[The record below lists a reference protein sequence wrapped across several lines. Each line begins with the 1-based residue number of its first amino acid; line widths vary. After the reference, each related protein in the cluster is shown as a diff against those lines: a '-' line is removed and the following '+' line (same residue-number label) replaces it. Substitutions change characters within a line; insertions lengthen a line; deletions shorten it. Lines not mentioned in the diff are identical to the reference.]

1 MKVYLDSVGCRLNQS
16 EIERFALVF
25 RAAGHELV
33 ALPEHADLTVINTC
47 AVTAAAASDSRQKI
61 RQASRAGTGEIL
73 VTGCWSTLNPREA
86 AQLPSVA
93 QVIGNNKK
101 VKLVT
106 DYLQI
111 DARDIDL
118 DPIGRQPVPGT
129 RYRTRAFI
137 KVQDG
142 CDNHCAFCITTV
154 ARGRGLSFTIDH
166 VLADIHG
173 ALAGGAQE
181 IVLTGVHLG
190 SWGRDFYPKQS
201 LRHLL
206 QAILRNTDMPRLR
219 LSSIEPWDIDADF
232 FNLWSDHRLCRHLH
246 LPLQSGSPATLRRMA
261 RGTTADKFAKLVDD
275 ARQRIPGVAITTDII
290 VGFPGEE
297 NAEFEESLAFIRAMS
312 FAGGHV
318 FSYSAR
324 PQTAAATMPDQIPH
338 SVRKERN
345 AQVRSVLAESAHD
358 FQQQYLG
365 KELSV
370 LWESA
375 LPVGDQCWRYDG
387 LSDNYLRIST
397 QNSQSLWNRITPVHL
412 QRIENGTIIGQVL
425 EISP

>member
-33 ALPEHADLTVINTC
+33 ALPENADLTVINTC
-47 AVTAAAASDSRQKI
+47 TVTAAAASDSRQKI

-86 AQLPSVA
+86 VQLPSVA
-93 QVIGNNKK
+93 QVIANNKK
-101 VKLVT
+101 EKLVT

-118 DPIGRQPVPGT
+118 EPIVRQPVPGA
-129 RYRTRAFI
+129 RHRTRAFI

-142 CDNHCAFCITTV
+142 CNNHCAFCITTV
-154 ARGRGLSFTIDH
+154 ARGRGLSFPIDH

-190 SWGRDFYPKQS
+190 SWGRDFYPKQT
-201 LRHLL
+201 LRHLV
-206 QAILRNTDMPRLR
+206 QAILRNTDIPRLR

-232 FNLWSDHRLCRHLH
+232 FNLWGDHRLCRHLH
-246 LPLQSGSPATLRRMA
+246 LPLQSGSLATLQRMA
-261 RGTTADKFAKLVDD
+261 RATTPDEFAKLVDD
-275 ARQRIPGVAITTDII
+275 ARRRIPGVAITTDII

-297 NAEFEESLAFIRAMS
+297 KAEFEESLVFIRAMS

-318 FSYSAR
+318 FSYSSR
-324 PQTAAATMPDQIPH
+324 PHTVAAMMPNQIPH
-338 SVRKERN
+338 SIRKERN
-345 AQVRSVLAESAHD
+345 AQVRSVLAETAHD

-365 KELSV
+365 EELSV
-370 LWESA
+370 LWETA

-397 QNSQSLWNRITPVHL
+397 QTSQSLWNCITPVHL
-412 QRIENGTIIGQVL
+412 QRIEGGTIIGQIL

>member
-1 MKVYLDSVGCRLNQS
+1 VKVYLDSVGCRLNQS
-16 EIERFALVF
+16 EIERYARVF

-33 ALPEHADLTVINTC
+33 ALPENADLTVINTC
-47 AVTAAAASDSRQKI
+47 TVTAAAASDSRQKI

-73 VTGCWSTLNPREA
+73 VTGCWSTLNPLEA
-86 AQLPSVA
+86 VQLPSVA
-93 QVIGNNKK
+93 QVIANNKE
-101 VKLVT
+101 KLVT

-111 DARDIDL
+111 DVSDIDL
-118 DPIGRQPVPGT
+118 ESVVRQPVPGS
-129 RYRTRAFI
+129 RHRTRAFI

-142 CDNHCAFCITTV
+142 CNNHCAFCITTV

-166 VLADIHG
+166 VLSDIQG

-190 SWGRDFYPKQS
+190 SWGRDFYPRQT
-201 LRHLL
+201 LQHLV
-206 QAILRNTDMPRLR
+206 QAILRNTDIPRLR
-219 LSSIEPWDIDADF
+219 LSSIEPWDIDEDF
-232 FNLWSDHRLCRHLH
+232 FNLWGDHRLCRHLH
-246 LPLQSGSPATLRRMA
+246 LPLQSGSRATLERMA
-261 RGTTADKFAKLVDD
+261 RSTTPDAFAKLVDE
-275 ARQRIPGVAITTDII
+275 ARRRIPGVAITTDII

-297 NAEFEESLAFIRAMS
+297 KAEFEESLAFIRAMS

-324 PQTAAATMPDQIPH
+324 PQTVAAMMPAQIPH

-345 AQVRSVLAESAHD
+345 AQVRFVLAETAHD

-375 LPVGDQCWRYDG
+375 LPVGDQYWRYDG

-397 QNSQSLWNRITPVHL
+397 QTSQDLWNRITPVHL
-412 QRIENGTIIGQVL
+412 QRIEGRTIIGQVL
-425 EISP
+425 EILP